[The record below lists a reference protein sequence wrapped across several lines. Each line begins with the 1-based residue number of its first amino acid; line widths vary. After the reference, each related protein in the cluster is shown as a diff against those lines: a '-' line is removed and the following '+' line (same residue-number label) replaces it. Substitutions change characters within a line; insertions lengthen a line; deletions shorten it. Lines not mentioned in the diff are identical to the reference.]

1 VDRFS
6 PNVTISEADGL
17 VRLGLDGVSSVEGET
32 LQDAAD
38 ALVCRLLVIAMAYRS
53 SGAGPINAECGVDP
67 ALMEF
72 IWELGE
78 IAASGR
84 DIRERLFG
92 HGLAA

>member
-1 VDRFS
+1 VDRCF
-6 PNVTISEADGL
+6 PNLRISEADGR
-17 VRLGLDGVSSVEGET
+17 VRLGLDGLSSVEGQT
-32 LQDAAD
+32 LQEAAD

-53 SGAGPINAECGVDP
+53 NGAGPINAECGADP

-84 DIRERLFG
+84 DIRDRLFG
-92 HGLAA
+92 QGLAA